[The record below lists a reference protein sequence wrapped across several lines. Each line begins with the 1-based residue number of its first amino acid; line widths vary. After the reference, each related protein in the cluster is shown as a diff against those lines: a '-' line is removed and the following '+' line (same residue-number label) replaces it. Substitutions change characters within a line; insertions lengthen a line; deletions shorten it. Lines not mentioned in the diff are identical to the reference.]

1 VAIAETTTSAH
12 LYGFHDRLIL
22 IAQVR
27 TCDNITAS
35 AAHDTTS
42 GDLTAW
48 TCNDC
53 ERLMKLGGISKVG
66 HWWRSLGTTNQ
77 IAVIG
82 LVIALVGILPGYLAL
97 RSSRDPRSSQPAGS
111 PTVAGATSTSSP
123 PSEARS
129 ELKLDATYAWTAQGI
144 MWALPRQ
151 LTPQDEPIV
160 QMPGLVGNLAA
171 QQKIEALLAKRNGV
185 KIAGDSR
192 GEERPFSELRLVVTG
207 QHSRPVLITGIKAN
221 ILKREP
227 PLSETIVYGPPEG
240 VGENI
245 QIGFDLDSL
254 SPVAQRFDNEMF
266 LAGPYFATHHVS
278 VKDGEQAVFSIRA
291 FTSKCYCEWEII
303 VEANIEGKHKGFIV
317 RNGSRPFRTTAFA
330 DSYRTAYKFDF
341 FKGQFVRLPPGSKV
355 FD

>member
-1 VAIAETTTSAH
+1 MRT
-12 LYGFHDRLIL
+12 YGKIMP
-22 IAQVR
+22 
-27 TCDNITAS
+27 S
-35 AAHDTTS
+35 AAHDAPPAT
-42 GDLTAW
+42 GYL

-53 ERLMKLGGISKVG
+53 ERLMQRGGIRKVG
-66 HWWRSLGTTNQ
+66 QWWRSLGTANQ

-82 LVIALVGILPGYLAL
+82 LVIALLGILPGYLAL
-97 RSSRDPRSSQPAGS
+97 RSSRDPRSSQPVAS
-111 PTVAGATSTSSP
+111 PTVAGVTSTSST
-123 PSEARS
+123 PSKARG

-151 LTPQDEPIV
+151 LTPQDEQIV
-160 QMPGLVGNLAA
+160 QMPNLVGNLVA

-192 GEERPFSELRLVVTG
+192 GEERPFSELRLIVTG
-207 QHSRPVLITGIKAN
+207 QHSSPVLITGMRAN

-245 QIGFDLDSL
+245 EIGFDLDSL
-254 SPVAQRFDNEMF
+254 SPIAQRFDKEMF
-266 LAGPYFATHHVS
+266 LAGPYFSTNHVS
-278 VKDGEQAVFSIRA
+278 VKNGEQAVFSIRA
-291 FTSKCYCEWEII
+291 FASKCYCEWEIL
-303 VEANIEGKHKGFIV
+303 VEVNIEGKNKVFTV
-317 RNGSRPFRTTAFA
+317 RNGSSPFRTTAFA